1 MRIDGAVKF
10 MGSGSEMTDVTGLLE
25 DGDDEGEPTSPHN
38 LKFHN
43 PKI

>member
-25 DGDDEGEPTSPHN
+25 DGEGEPTFPHN